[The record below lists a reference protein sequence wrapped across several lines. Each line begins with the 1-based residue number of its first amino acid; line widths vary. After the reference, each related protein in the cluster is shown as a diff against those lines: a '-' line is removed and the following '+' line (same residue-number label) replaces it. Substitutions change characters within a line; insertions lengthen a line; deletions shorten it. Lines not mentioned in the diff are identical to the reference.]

1 MLEKVIIVVVVA
13 VVVLVLQVWHGGSR
27 TDQQAIVRAVMRRM
41 WTAMN

>member
-13 VVVLVLQVWHGGSR
+13 VVVLAAGVAWWFENGS
-27 TDQQAIVRAVMRRM
+27 AVRAVMQRM